1 MNTPHRKLGDSS
13 LCGNIRHFRDS
24 MWQQENI
31 NMGSARDRFLVLFLK
46 VTSLSGVNWFELVFS
61 PLKLNIPTTL
71 FTHPWGS
78 WTGNQC
84 TFQSLV
90 PYFPTIEEN
99 TKMYPKPQI
108 NYYNLP
114 QKWLFTVTNDNQWC
128 IFHFMTTYMLFR
140 VAPFVPLVHPCTPF
154 AWSCTPLSDAWKSSW
169 VPFISLACLLQ
180 VCHLIV
186 PCIPPSMLNVIE
198 VPHNFQLH

>member
-1 MNTPHRKLGDSS
+1 M
-13 LCGNIRHFRDS
+13 
-24 MWQQENI
+24 
-31 NMGSARDRFLVLFLK
+31 
-46 VTSLSGVNWFELVFS
+46 
-61 PLKLNIPTTL
+61 
-71 FTHPWGS
+71 
-78 WTGNQC
+78 
-84 TFQSLV
+84 

-154 AWSCTPLSDAWKSSW
+154 AWSCTSCQALECPRECLPYLLHASYKCVTWLSPAFPL
-169 VPFISLACLLQ
+169 PCLMWLRFPTIFNYIRCMQQPNWYKILIFSPPPCLQ
-180 VCHLIV
+180 SVHSPRID
-186 PCIPPSMLNVIE
+186 E
-198 VPHNFQLH
+198 